1 MSGTFAKLNERG
13 YIANCSE
20 PRDKVVALLDGQTTI
35 YQGFDPTASS
45 LHVGH
50 LESLMAMH
58 HMQQGGH
65 RMIFLVGGGTAVVG
79 DPTDRAEGR
88 AMLELEQV
96 RRNAEAIREQVQRIG
111 LLRFDNPLPGQQA
124 ALMLNNADWL
134 DMPLLTY
141 LRDVTA
147 HFSINELL
155 RRETFAR
162 RLREQLH
169 LSLLELL
176 YPTLQ
181 GFDFL
186 YLYDHHQCMIQLGG
200 SDQWGNIVD
209 GIDLVGRVRR
219 QQVYGVV
226 FPLLTSADGQKMG
239 KTGTGQTIW
248 LDPARTSPFDFYQYW
263 LRCPDA
269 DLERNLKL
277 FTLLPLEEIA
287 GLLQAHPREVQ
298 RRLAFEVTRLIHGE
312 AAAAQAQSDAEAAFG
327 QKGGVPQDVLTY
339 KIPFEM
345 LNAGLKLVNALQS
358 GGATSSISDGRRL
371 IQQGA
376 VRLNDTRV
384 SDQGYLLQRKDFL
397 DTEDRPVALV
407 QYGRGKVIKLVLL
420 PEISEEYI

>member
-1 MSGTFAKLNERG
+1 MSGTFATLNERG

-65 RMIFLVGGGTAVVG
+65 RMIFLVGGGTAMVG
-79 DPTDRAEGR
+79 DPTDRVEGR
-88 AMLELEQV
+88 AMLGLEQV
-96 RRNAEAIREQVQRIG
+96 RQNAEAIRAQVQRIG
-111 LLRFDNPLPGQQA
+111 LLRFDDPLPGQQA
-124 ALMLNNADWL
+124 AVLANNADWL

-186 YLYDHHQCMIQLGG
+186 YLYDHYQCVIQLGG

-277 FTLLPLEEIA
+277 FTLLPLAEIA
-287 GLLQAHPREVQ
+287 EVLRGHPREVQ
-298 RRLAFEVTRLIHGE
+298 RRLAFEVTRLIHGGQ
-312 AAAAQAQSDAEAAFG
+312 AAAQAQSDAEAAFG
-327 QKGGVPQDVLTY
+327 QKGGVPQDIPTLRLSAADLERGLT
-339 KIPFEM
+339 
-345 LNAGLKLVNALQS
+345 LVAALQR
-358 GGATSSISDGRRL
+358 GGATASLSAGRRL
-371 IQQGA
+371 VEQGA
-376 VRLNDTRV
+376 VRLNDAKLGDPARR
-384 SDQGYLLQRKDFL
+384 LQPDDFL
-397 DTEDRPVALV
+397 ATDDGQVALV
-407 QYGRGKVIKLVLL
+407 QYGRGKVLKLVLG
-420 PEISEEYI
+420 